1 MCLATNIVRRGARYY
16 VTARVPA
23 DLVKALGRK
32 EIWKSLG
39 TRANPKEAK
48 RKAHPALAELQREFD
63 AQREAHPEKTG
74 NDPLSFTTD
83 ELRVI
88 AREFYASELA
98 ADDRERISG
107 ASEGYA
113 MLIRQ
118 PSAEALKVDLAT
130 GKSRYD
136 LLRSGRD
143 LHRSRLSGATAGRRG
158 YWTATAVISVASAGR
173 A

>member
-16 VTARVPA
+16 VRCRVPA

-39 TRANPKEAK
+39 TSDPKEAK

-88 AREFYASELA
+88 ARSL
-98 ADDRERISG
+98 RERACSG
-107 ASEGYA
+107 
-113 MLIRQ
+113 
-118 PSAEALKVDLAT
+118 
-130 GKSRYD
+130 
-136 LLRSGRD
+136 
-143 LHRSRLSGATAGRRG
+143 
-158 YWTATAVISVASAGR
+158 
-173 A
+173 